1 MAECADDVDWL
12 GGPMR
17 TYCAEVLA
25 RETACLAGVTDGA
38 MLASWR
44 CGVVEELMTPHS
56 PYALALR
63 QTGAVGD
70 RADFLDRWRE
80 LIAETVDRLLQ
91 TGTTGD
97 ILCTSAQGPKAD
109 VDAQKTAV
117 LILAALHGGSTLSR
131 LAQDPRPLNA
141 ALDLAFLPLVATGDN
156 SLTRTGTTSPASS
169 RTRDDDR

>member
-1 MAECADDVDWL
+1 
-12 GGPMR
+12 MR
-17 TYCAEVLA
+17 TCCAEVLA

-38 MLASWR
+38 MLANWR
-44 CGVVEELMTPHS
+44 RGVVEELMTPQS

-63 QTGAVGD
+63 PAGDVRD

-80 LIAETVDRLLQ
+80 LIAETVGRLLQ

-97 ILCTSAQGPKAD
+97 SLCASAQGPKAE

-117 LILAALHGGSTLSR
+117 LILAALHGGSTLSQ
-131 LAQDPRPLNA
+131 LAQDPWPLNA
-141 ALDLAFLPLVATGDN
+141 ALDLAFLPLVATEDN
-156 SLTRTGTTSPASS
+156 SLTRTGTTSPTRS